1 MQEYVYGEGSA
12 NAEQSFLVAN
22 LPSQAVCAR
31 WMPNFRD
38 GNNGIISGGLEFYGV
53 ETSDGDRQFLLSQKY
68 TALPDETG
76 HDCRFLHMI
85 SKNGYNGK
93 SDYLLNGMTVSDG
106 WNHEFYYYSDTPYQ
120 SYRLWSAGPNGL
132 TFPPWLMEHLDSYS
146 PKEQETITGWTK
158 DDISHLAN

>member
-1 MQEYVYGEGSA
+1 
-12 NAEQSFLVAN
+12 
-22 LPSQAVCAR
+22 
-31 WMPNFRD
+31 
-38 GNNGIISGGLEFYGV
+38 
-53 ETSDGDRQFLLSQKY
+53 
-68 TALPDETG
+68 
-76 HDCRFLHMI
+76 MI